1 MRAHHF
7 NATSLVVP
15 WLLVGTVSADA
26 QSRPGPI
33 EEIRAPEAFVHIGG
47 FRAGSDEGKIG
58 NGISYGGALT
68 LPFSPRLAVDLDI
81 QTARVINMRSP
92 DNFYTTRRTLIV
104 PSLLY
109 RFGLERVYG
118 FLGGGIGAELERSVY
133 REDKFRPEF
142 RPVDQPLPAGWHEV
156 RPGVF
161 ELNQSDVGRITS
173 FRGGVAAFP
182 IPRLGLR
189 GDVYMAGWHLG
200 ARIGIG
206 YRF

>member
-1 MRAHHF
+1 MRGHHF
-7 NATSLVVP
+7 NATSLAVP

-26 QSRPGPI
+26 QSRPRPI

-47 FRAGSDEGKIG
+47 F
-58 NGISYGGALT
+58 
-68 LPFSPRLAVDLDI
+68 
-81 QTARVINMRSP
+81 
-92 DNFYTTRRTLIV
+92 
-104 PSLLY
+104 
-109 RFGLERVYG
+109 
-118 FLGGGIGAELERSVY
+118 
-133 REDKFRPEF
+133 
-142 RPVDQPLPAGWHEV
+142 

-200 ARIGIG
+200 ARIGGG

>member
-1 MRAHHF
+1 
-7 NATSLVVP
+7 
-15 WLLVGTVSADA
+15 
-26 QSRPGPI
+26 
-33 EEIRAPEAFVHIGG
+33 
-47 FRAGSDEGKIG
+47 
-58 NGISYGGALT
+58 LT

-81 QTARVINMRSP
+81 QTARVISMRSP
-92 DNFYTTRRTLIV
+92 DNFYMTRRTLIV

-200 ARIGIG
+200 ARIRIG